1 MGRQMSAQ
9 EVTDFLLTG
18 TRTAKLA
25 FVARDGAARVTP
37 VWFVLDDA
45 APAGTT
51 GVPDL
56 LFNTG
61 VDTAKG
67 RALRRDPRVAVV
79 VDDETPPFTGVRLH
93 GTATLIEHLDEMR
106 AWATRIGGRYM
117 GADRA
122 DEFGRRNG
130 VPGEYLVRVRIER
143 VFSEAGVAS

>member
-1 MGRQMSAQ
+1 MGREMSAR
-9 EVTDFLLTG
+9 EVSDFLLTG

-25 FVARDGAARVTP
+25 FVALDGGARVTP

-45 APAGTT
+45 APAGPA

-61 VDTAKG
+61 ADTAKG
-67 RALRRDPRVAVV
+67 RAMRRDPRVAIV
-79 VDDETPPFTGVRLH
+79 VDDETPPFTVVRLH
-93 GTATLIEHLDEMR
+93 GTATLIEDLDEIR
-106 AWATRIGGRYM
+106 AWASRIGGRYM

-130 VPGEYLVRVRIER
+130 VPGEYLVRVRVER
-143 VFSEAGVAS
+143 VYSEAGVAD